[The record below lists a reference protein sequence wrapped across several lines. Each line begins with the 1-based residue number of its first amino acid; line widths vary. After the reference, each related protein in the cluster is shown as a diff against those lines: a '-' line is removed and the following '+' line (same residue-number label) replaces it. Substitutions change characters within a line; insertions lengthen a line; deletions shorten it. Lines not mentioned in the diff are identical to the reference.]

1 MNQDTSKT
9 VNKIWQ
15 LVKTLIEV
23 IIAALA
29 GAATATTANACGLLA
44 LLQ

>member
-15 LVKTLIEV
+15 LVKTLVEV